1 MPKLWH
7 ARAGAVFIER
17 VLGVGDPDIL
27 AAVRYHTTGRA
38 EMSRLE
44 TVLYL
49 ADFTSS
55 DRDYPDVDVLRRL
68 SDEDLDRAMAYA
80 LSYTIRDLVEKN
92 RAVHPD
98 TLACYNDVVL
108 RLYPD
113 KRLAEW
119 QISHLL

>member
-1 MPKLWH
+1 MPKLWP

>member
-1 MPKLWH
+1 MPGP
-7 ARAGAVFIER
+7 GAVFIER